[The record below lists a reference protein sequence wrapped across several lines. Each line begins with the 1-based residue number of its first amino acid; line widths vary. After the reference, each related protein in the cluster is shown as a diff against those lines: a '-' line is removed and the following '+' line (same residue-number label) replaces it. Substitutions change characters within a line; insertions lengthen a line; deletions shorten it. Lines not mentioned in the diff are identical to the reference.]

1 MGLKDSLLKGVV
13 PIWLRQYKKD
23 WVHGDFIAGVI
34 VTIMLIPQSLAYAM
48 LAGLPPEVGL
58 YASILPMIAYAVF
71 GSSMCLAVGPV
82 AVASLMTASALTP
95 LAPVGSAEYVSM
107 AVQLA
112 LLSGL
117 FLIMLGIFRFGA
129 ISHLLSHPVINGF
142 ILGSAILIAIGQA
155 KHLLGVKVDSSDSV
169 EMVSQLWRALP
180 DTNMPS
186 LLIGTS
192 VVILLIF
199 AQKQIPDLL
208 CKMGIEKKQAD
219 LLAKLTPMIAVIVST
234 VAVIVYGLHDLY
246 GVNVVGHV
254 PNGIPDLGINIP
266 DLKTF
271 EKLCLPAL
279 LIAIIGFVESVS
291 MAQSLAMRRNQKIN
305 ADKELLGLGAAN
317 VASAFSGGMAVTGG
331 FSRSVVNFNAGANTP
346 MAGVIAAVFMAIVLF
361 GFTEYFANLPQA
373 TLAATIIVAVLSLVD
388 LSVLR
393 EAWRYDRSDVV
404 AILATATGVLVLGV
418 EEGVFTG
425 VTFTLLTYIWRSGHP
440 HIAVVG
446 RVPGTEH
453 FRNIKRHSVENTPG
467 VMVIR
472 IDENLFFGNVHAI
485 EEDIYQVTDNKSEIT
500 DVILMLSAVNRIDAT
515 ALKILSDINNK
526 FKSTGKNL
534 HITEVKG
541 PVMDKLAKT
550 DFFQE
555 LTGGFFLSTYEALK
569 ALSRN
574 DMGDS
579 VSAIDATNL
588 YITKQERL

>member
-1 MGLKDSLLKGVV
+1 MDLKISLLNGAV
-13 PIWLRQYKKD
+13 PTWLRQYKKD

-58 YASILPMIAYAVF
+58 YASILPMVAYAIF

-95 LAPVGSAEYVSM
+95 LAPVGSPQYVAM
-107 AVQLA
+107 AIQLA
-112 LLSGL
+112 LLSGS
-117 FLIMLGIFRFGA
+117 FLILFGIFRLGA

-155 KHLLGVKVDSSDSV
+155 KHVLGVKVDSSDAI
-169 EMVSQLWRALP
+169 ETLIQLWRVLP
-180 DTNMPS
+180 DTNLFS
-186 LLIGTS
+186 LIIGVS
-192 VVILLIF
+192 VIVVLVF

-208 CKMGIEKKQAD
+208 CKVGIGRKHAN
-219 LLAKLTPMIAVIVST
+219 LFAKLTPMITVIVST
-234 VAVIVYGLHDLY
+234 VAVSMYGLHDQY
-246 GVNVVGHV
+246 GVSVVGHV
-254 PNGIPDLGINIP
+254 PNGIPELGINIP
-266 DLKTF
+266 DLNIFKQ
-271 EKLCLPAL
+271 LWLPAL

-291 MAQSLAMRRNQKIN
+291 MAQSLAMRRNQKVN

-346 MAGVIAAVFMAIVLF
+346 MAGIIAAVFMAIVLF

-388 LSVLR
+388 LSVLK
-393 EAWRYDRSDVV
+393 EAWRYDRSDVI
-404 AILATATGVLVLGV
+404 AILATAIGVMALGV
-418 EEGVFTG
+418 EEGVLIG
-425 VTFTLLTYIWRSGHP
+425 VLFSILNYIWRSGHP

-453 FRNIKRHSVENTPG
+453 FRNVKRHSVESTPG
-467 VMVIR
+467 ILVIR

-485 EEDIYQVTDNKSEIT
+485 EEDIYQMTDNRSEIS

-541 PVMDKLAKT
+541 PVMDRLANT
-550 DFFQE
+550 DFLNE
-555 LTGGFFLSTYEALK
+555 LTGGFFLSTNEALK
-569 ALSRN
+569 AISRI
-574 DMGDS
+574 DLEDS
-579 VSAIDATNL
+579 MNATEATNT
-588 YITKQERL
+588 YH